1 MKSDARDGDSAA
13 GGSPA
18 TPKEA
23 PASRSPT
30 AFSMSTPA
38 TVGQPTDNCSRK
50 LWTCSKT
57 PPCPSRVPAAP
68 PDARSIDDVAS
79 GQEEQPDRRE
89 QTNRGQHGIVVARPF
104 GIPVYI
110 SPYWFVIAAVFSV
123 IYAND
128 LSSTISGNTRYIVA
142 AAFVILLYLSVLVH
156 ELAHSVVA
164 RGYGLPVRRIVLNPL
179 GGVSEIEREAP
190 TPGREFAVAGAGP
203 ALSLVLAAIGW
214 GLDQLAP
221 SGVTGALIRQLM
233 VANILVGLFT
243 LLPGLPLD
251 GGRML
256 RAVIWKITKKPTTAT
271 IAAAWVGRGL
281 AIALLAIPF
290 FSGRLS
296 GGDIVSTLWVVV
308 IAAFMWT
315 GATQS
320 IKATRFRERLP
331 ALQARRLARKA
342 ISVSAST
349 PLAEAIR
356 QADDAGARAIVVV
369 DHDSKPI
376 AIVNEAAVTA
386 TPPQRRPWVETG
398 SMARSIDPS
407 LVLSADL
414 QGMALLDAIRRAPA
428 TEYLLVDSPGPGF
441 RVVSTR

>member
-1 MKSDARDGDSAA
+1 M
-13 GGSPA
+13 
-18 TPKEA
+18 
-23 PASRSPT
+23 
-30 AFSMSTPA
+30 
-38 TVGQPTDNCSRK
+38 
-50 LWTCSKT
+50 
-57 PPCPSRVPAAP
+57 
-68 PDARSIDDVAS
+68 AS

-89 QTNRGQHGIVVARPF
+89 QSNRGQHGIIVARPF

-110 SPYWFVIAAVFSV
+110 SPYWFIIAGVFSI

-142 AAFVILLYLSVLVH
+142 AAFVVLLYASVLVH
-156 ELAHSVVA
+156 ELSHSVVA
-164 RGYGLPVRRIVLNPL
+164 RAYGLPVRRIVLNPL

-214 GLDQLAP
+214 GLVQVAP
-221 SGVTGALIRQLM
+221 YGVTGALIRQLM
-233 VANILVGLFT
+233 VANIIVGIFN

-281 AIALLAIPF
+281 ALALLAIPF
-290 FSGRLS
+290 FSGRLA
-296 GGDIVSTLWVVV
+296 GGDIVSMIWVVV

-356 QADDAGARAIVVV
+356 QADEAGARAIVVV

-407 LVLSADL
+407 LVLNADL

-428 TEYLLVDSPGPGF
+428 TEYLLVDSTGQVFG
-441 RVVSTR
+441 VLATRDLDQVFAGV